1 MSEKNSK
8 FGYMYRDASNY
19 KQFGYVI
26 FSGEPTPKDAE
37 CVIAN
42 LHEGDFFIPG
52 DVSLPSLQEKF
63 ESVSV
68 DDHPWHEI
76 DFRTGAERSPFGL
89 ISEDPTDAR
98 SVHEFA
104 EGFAKAKWD
113 EIKAS
118 RDMGLI

>member
-26 FSGEPTPKDAE
+26 FSGKPTPKDAG
-37 CVIAN
+37 CVIGN
-42 LHEGDFFIPG
+42 LHEGDFFIPE
-52 DVSLPSLQEKF
+52 DVGLQSLQEKF
-63 ESVSV
+63 ESVSI

-76 DFRTGAERSPFGL
+76 DFRTCTERSPFEL
-89 ISEDPTDAR
+89 TSEDPTDER
-98 SVHEFA
+98 SVHQFAKEFA
-104 EGFAKAKWD
+104 QTSWD

-118 RDMGLI
+118 RKMGLI